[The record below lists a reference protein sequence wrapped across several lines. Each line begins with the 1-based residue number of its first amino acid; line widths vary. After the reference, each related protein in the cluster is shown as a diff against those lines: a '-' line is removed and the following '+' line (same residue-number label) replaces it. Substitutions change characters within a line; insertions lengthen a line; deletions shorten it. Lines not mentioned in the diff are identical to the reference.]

1 MKRTTPT
8 EYEFRTLTFTRETGR
23 REALAL
29 LNEAAEYGRWELSR
43 TRIGMGGKRTIRLRR
58 RIIRMQR
65 TA

>member
-1 MKRTTPT
+1 MKRRSPA
-8 EYEFRTLTFTRETGR
+8 EYEFRTITFTRETGR
-23 REALAL
+23 SEALAH
-29 LNEAAEYGRWELSR
+29 LNEAAEYGRWELAR